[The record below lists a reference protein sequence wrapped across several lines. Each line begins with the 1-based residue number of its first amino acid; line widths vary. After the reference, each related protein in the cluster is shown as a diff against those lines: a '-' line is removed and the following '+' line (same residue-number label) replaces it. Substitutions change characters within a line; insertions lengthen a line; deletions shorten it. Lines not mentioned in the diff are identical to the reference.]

1 MTVPAIVTVLSNRL
15 FSLTFLP
22 ASFLSNRGVSDASS
36 IFVSRLGS
44 VPKVSIQAFSSK
56 VPTYR

>member
-1 MTVPAIVTVLSNRL
+1 MRVP
-15 FSLTFLP
+15 F
-22 ASFLSNRGVSDASS
+22 
-36 IFVSRLGS
+36 FVSRLGS